1 MAMRRNWL
9 VVLIA
14 IGLAG
19 LTALAVPAP
28 SQWEKPASALAEQI
42 AGILGPGQAQLT
54 IRNLSSIPAGEV
66 PAIRRLLEQDLKAHG
81 VLVSGAES
89 ANAIRITL
97 SESARERLWVAEIVE
112 GNETRMA
119 MVQVALESARVSAV
133 EERIILRKEKYIGAS
148 EPVLAVLET
157 ATALVL
163 LEPEQIVFYGRS
175 ADGWK
180 ELHRASVGTPG
191 TLARDP
197 RGALLGY
204 SNGSS
209 VEAWLPGVQCSGST
223 SPAPQSSDWKIQ
235 CRRGDDAWAITQP
248 PLQLTNSAEP
258 VTNADV
264 SVMPIRAFYNAS
276 RNYFTGVL
284 TPGPSPDLRPFYSLA
299 TVPRAGGRAALL
311 VSGIDGKVQLVDN
324 GAL

>member
-119 MVQVALESARVSAV
+119 MVQVALESARPQVAD
-133 EERIILRKEKYIGAS
+133 ERIVLRKEKYLGVSDLS
-148 EPVLAVLET
+148 ESVPAGERVLAVIET
-157 ATALVL
+157 NGGLV
-163 LEPEQIVFYGRS
+163 V
-175 ADGWK
+175 
-180 ELHRASVGTPG
+180 
-191 TLARDP
+191 
-197 RGALLGY
+197 LG
-204 SNGSS
+204 
-209 VEAWLPGVQCSGST
+209 
-223 SPAPQSSDWKIQ
+223 
-235 CRRGDDAWAITQP
+235 
-248 PLQLTNSAEP
+248 
-258 VTNADV
+258 
-264 SVMPIRAFYNAS
+264 
-276 RNYFTGVL
+276 
-284 TPGPSPDLRPFYSLA
+284 
-299 TVPRAGGRAALL
+299 
-311 VSGIDGKVQLVDN
+311 
-324 GAL
+324 